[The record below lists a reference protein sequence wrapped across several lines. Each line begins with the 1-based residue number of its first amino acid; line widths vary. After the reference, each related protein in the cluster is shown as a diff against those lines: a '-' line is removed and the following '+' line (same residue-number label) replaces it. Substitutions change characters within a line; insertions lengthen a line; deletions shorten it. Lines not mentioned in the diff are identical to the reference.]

1 MHKQLFLGS
10 LVLASLFALQP
21 YSAKATTI
29 TFTENGD
36 GPVIVNLNLAG
47 CAGCTPFIAQGA
59 VETGVAGYTV
69 PGGFAGF
76 PAGLTTAQAFVVEA
90 AGDDS
95 LAGAISDS
103 VIVQI
108 QNTPGV
114 IASVLANFT
123 SNSDDVTTFPPP
135 NVPTVPDTSHTLD
148 LTNSFVTQT
157 STGFSPLVL
166 PGDLK
171 IEVGEVPEPGTAALL
186 TTGLV
191 AWLSTK
197 TWRRKRSA

>member
-1 MHKQLFLGS
+1 MHKQLSVGS
-10 LVLASLFALQP
+10 LVLTCLFALQP
-21 YSAKATTI
+21 SSAKATTI

-36 GPVIVNLNLAG
+36 GPVIVNINLAG
-47 CAGCTPFIAQGA
+47 CAGCIQFIAQGA
-59 VETGVAGYTV
+59 VEAGVAGYTV

-76 PAGLTTAQAFVVEA
+76 PAGLTTGQAFVVEA

-108 QNTPGV
+108 QNTPNV

-135 NVPTVPDTSHTLD
+135 GVPTIPDISHTLD

-157 STGFSPLVL
+157 ATGFSPLTL
-166 PGDLK
+166 PGNLT
-171 IEVGEVPEPGTAALL
+171 IQVGEVPEPGTAALL
-186 TTGLV
+186 ASGLLTCLTAV
-191 AWLSTK
+191 T
-197 TWRRKRSA
+197 RRHKQAL